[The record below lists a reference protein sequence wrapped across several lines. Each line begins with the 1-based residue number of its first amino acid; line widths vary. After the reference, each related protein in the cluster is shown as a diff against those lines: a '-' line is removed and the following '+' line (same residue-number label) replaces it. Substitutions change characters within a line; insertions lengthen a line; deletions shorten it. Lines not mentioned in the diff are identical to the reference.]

1 MSTATGQ
8 PAHHAIFLHQRA
20 WTTSLLLWSLVMVAI
35 FTPPMLLAYAVCG
48 LALPLQMLAGLLL
61 ALLVFGGVC
70 TREVTGAWRIQVTPD
85 EVTWETPRNLHGNR
99 SFTVRPSEIQTLVSE
114 PMGDGEPCDSAAR
127 QYDLVMV
134 NGDQYR
140 LHRSLSGIDLDGF
153 CQALQQL
160 GVRYHQHP

>member
-1 MSTATGQ
+1 M
-8 PAHHAIFLHQRA
+8 FLHQRS
-20 WTTSLLLWSLVMVAI
+20 WTTSQLLWSLGMAAI
-35 FTPPMLLAYAVCG
+35 FTPPVLLAYAVGG
-48 LALPLQMLAGLLL
+48 LALPLQVVIGLFL

-70 TREVTGAWRIQVTPD
+70 TREVRGAWRIQVTQS
-85 EVTWETPRNLHGNR
+85 EVIWETPRNLHGNR

-114 PMGDGEPCDSAAR
+114 PMGDGEPRDSAAR

>member
-35 FTPPMLLAYAVCG
+35 FTPPMLLAYAVFG
-48 LALPLQMLAGLLL
+48 LALPLQVLAGLLL

-114 PMGDGEPCDSAAR
+114 PMGDGEPRDSAAR

-160 GVRYHQHP
+160 GVRYHRHS